1 MNWGMK
7 RKKRKRKKKGSS
19 FYTFE
24 CKRDV
29 NMKLDL
35 FYLLDLEV

>member
-1 MNWGMK
+1 MNWGVK
-7 RKKRKRKKKGSS
+7 RKKRKKKGSS
-19 FYTFE
+19 FCTFE